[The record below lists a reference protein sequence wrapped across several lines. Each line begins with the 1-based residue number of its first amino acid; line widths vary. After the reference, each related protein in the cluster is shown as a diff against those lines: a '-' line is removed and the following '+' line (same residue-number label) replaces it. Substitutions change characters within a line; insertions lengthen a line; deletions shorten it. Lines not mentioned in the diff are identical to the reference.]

1 MNQNKLKNLFEFSE
15 YLSSNTY
22 LNNAGSI
29 LITNEMENIIEDI
42 KDKKIRENPY
52 LFIYFLFLNKN
63 HIHKILYEEDIIISL
78 EDENDIFKDL
88 LYTLPLTLLIL
99 DNSNIT
105 DFKYSFDFI
114 NNFNESIKKEKE
126 IFKKVIL
133 SKVLIDL
140 IDNYKGLDEY
150 FNDFENKKI
159 IEKIKNY
166 NNQIINNNIDSFN
179 KFISNKNN
187 INTNSQNEKELNEK
201 LNAQQIFED
210 IIIQLCLNKKGK
222 YDINIDLIFKYKSK
236 NGYDL
241 FNNKSNKF
249 NQSTISS
256 HRNVKSNLN
265 SFSYKGT
272 ITQTKNSKIEDIF
285 NMSIDKKGK
294 KYTVEFIKQLGKY
307 FFIGYN
313 ETLFIYDETTNLKK
327 EKKIKLIYNIINIKE
342 KKDSNEDKLDISICT
357 RDKIE
362 FYRCKEGG
370 TVRFIKE
377 LSKNLKPL
385 YLMKRANLKEY
396 YICTTDNAVL
406 IDDENNEKK
415 SKIFAGEQFL
425 TKSGIIINKNLMIFK
440 SNKIASKGKDKIKL
454 YNYINKTTYDIL
466 NEEYS
471 FVFSPNGLE
480 IIDIGIENGN
490 KVLLCACKKYIKNQK
505 NGILVMNFNEKK
517 NINHFF
523 HETNNFE
530 VYCICPIFIINGD
543 NITSSNK
550 KNANS
555 FFFAGGFDLKKRKGL
570 IKIYK
575 LINENNYC
583 KRIEYMLDYIIKDDN
598 NNDKFKGPVSCI
610 TQSNKGSK
618 ILIGCWDGNVVSI
631 ESLDQKIIE
640 YLLKF
645 EKSPSN
651 YFNLFFSSEK
661 KN

>member
-1 MNQNKLKNLFEFSE
+1 MEKSKTKNLFEFSE
-15 YLSSNTY
+15 YLFSKIHAEN
-22 LNNAGSI
+22 I
-29 LITNEMENIIEDI
+29 LIPNEMESIIEDI
-42 KDKKIRENPY
+42 KNKQINENPY
-52 LFIYFLFLNKN
+52 IFIYFLYLNKN
-63 HIHKILYEEDIIISL
+63 YIHKILYEEDLIISL

-88 LYTLPLTLLIL
+88 KCSLPLTLLIL

-114 NNFNESIKKEKE
+114 NNFNESLKKEEE
-126 IFKKVIL
+126 IFKKNIL
-133 SKVLIDL
+133 SKILIDL

-150 FNDFENKKI
+150 FNDFESKKK

-166 NNQIINNNIDSFN
+166 NNQIITNNIESFN
-179 KFISNKNN
+179 KFISDKDNIKSNNK
-187 INTNSQNEKELNEK
+187 KEIVLNEK
-201 LNAQQIFED
+201 LNANQIFED
-210 IIIQLCLNKKGK
+210 IINQLYSNKKGK
-222 YDINIDLIFKYKSK
+222 YDINIDSIFKYKIK
-236 NGYDL
+236 NGHDL
-241 FNNKSNKF
+241 FNYKKSNMF
-249 NQSTISS
+249 VQSNISS
-256 HRNVKSNLN
+256 QRNVESKLN
-265 SFSYKGT
+265 SSSNKET
-272 ITQTKNSKIEDIF
+272 ITQTKNSKIGDIL
-285 NMSIDKKGK
+285 NKPIDKEGK

-313 ETLFIYDETTNLKK
+313 ETLFIYDETNNLKK

-370 TVRFIKE
+370 IVRFIKE

-550 KNANS
+550 MNATS

-598 NNDKFKGPVSCI
+598 NKDKFKGPVSCI

-631 ESLDQKIIE
+631 ASLDQKIIE

-651 YFNLFFSSEK
+651 NFNLFFSFEK